1 MSARGHQLELAVEKQ
16 NSHYLR
22 DGIARIDKVA
32 TPMIYSNGEWK
43 HGKKSTVDFIGCL
56 KGGRAV
62 AFDCKQ
68 VAGDSLPMANI
79 HEHQVKY
86 LRDVLELGGLAFF
99 LVHFRKQDRVFRF
112 SPNDCWAT
120 MHYGDRKAM
129 GLTDFYYDYAGCEIP
144 VGVPFDYLKGA
155 Y

>member
-43 HGKKSTVDFIGCL
+43 HGRKSTVDFIGIL
-56 KGGRAV
+56 RGGRAV

-99 LVHFRKQDRVFRF
+99 LVHFRKQDRCFVFVPHILWVEMLYETRT
-112 SPNDCWAT
+112 SMT
-120 MHYGDRKAM
+120 IGEYG
-129 GLTDFYYDYAGCEIP
+129 TEISI
-144 VGVPFDYLKGA
+144 VNGTFDYLKGA